1 MPRRLLNSFQCS
13 VLESAQEMKEVLKEE
28 EQLFSPGLEGALAH
42 SSSCEQC
49 WSNPSLLPQVLP
61 QMDLGTLFLFL

>member
-1 MPRRLLNSFQCS
+1 MAKHAQEAAQFLSVLCS

-28 EQLFSPGLEGALAH
+28 GQLFSPGLEGALAH

-49 WSNPSLLPQVLP
+49 
-61 QMDLGTLFLFL
+61 